1 MIMLKEINGMT
12 ELNGKCFT
20 VEFISPSELNL
31 DCDTTSYGDYK
42 HGGIAVQK
50 KLAKNI
56 DFKSLEDE
64 LKSPDIL
71 VADYVKYDSTML
83 NFISVISVYKF
94 LENSNRKPVLNSAD
108 DCRQLLQIAEEF
120 NETLKDKVPDLA
132 SKLHMNAL
140 KSTEHQF
147 APLCAA
153 VGGMAAQEVLK
164 SVTGKFSPL
173 RQWLLLEASDF
184 IGSENTFSV
193 DLVNRYLPLQS
204 CIGEDL
210 AQKLANTKLFMVG
223 CGAIGCEMLKNFA
236 LLGIGTGSKGE
247 IRITD
252 NDLIEKSNLNR
263 QFLFRAHHIQV
274 IMFVRNEKEFY
285 GSLKL

>member
-12 ELNGKCFT
+12 ELNGRCFT
-20 VEFISPSELNL
+20 VKFISPSEISI
-31 DCDTTSYGDYK
+31 DRDTTSYRDYT

-71 VADYVKYDSTML
+71 VADCVKYDSTML

-94 LENSNRKPVLNSAD
+94 LENRNRKPVLNSED
-108 DCRQLLQIAEEF
+108 DYSQLLKIAEEF

-132 SKLHMNAL
+132 SKLHTKAL

-173 RQWLLLEASDF
+173 RQWLLLEASDL
-184 IGSENTFSV
+184 IGSENTFAV
-193 DLVNRYLPLQS
+193 DPANRYLPLQS
-204 CIGEDL
+204 CIGEEL
-210 AQKLANTKLFMVG
+210 GQKLANTKLFMVG

-247 IRITD
+247 ITITD

-274 IMFVRNEKEFY
+274 IIFCTK
-285 GSLKL
+285 